1 LWGGERTRFIQ
12 AEGYRVL
19 RFWNDDISQNID
31 GVLER
36 IHRAMSPTMIFDEPV
51 KHERHNDTGDSAH
64 PTRRAS
70 RADPPPPE
78 EGEESK

>member
-19 RFWNDDISQNID
+19 RFWNNDISQNID

-64 PTRRAS
+64 PTPARFARRPSPS
-70 RADPPPPE
+70 R
-78 EGEESK
+78 GG